1 MKRTDV
7 NVLLHLDCNKF
18 SSFFRFSK
26 RSYHSYES
34 NSLPE
39 GLITNGSNKYSCLD
53 DFMEL
58 QKTWFGI
65 KRRIESIKSK
75 VKHIRK
81 GLVSVPNRTKKVGS
95 HMKSIDSDLYEILEL
110 VTKQQKI
117 TSYERPLG
125 DILKP
130 VSTKITVFHKKSTN
144 IVL

>member
-1 MKRTDV
+1 MTDI
-7 NVLLHLDCNKF
+7 NTLLDSDCIIL
-18 SSFFRFSK
+18 SFFRFSK

-34 NSLPE
+34 NSFPD

-53 DFMEL
+53 DFLEL

-65 KRRIESIKSK
+65 KRRVESIKSK
-75 VKHIRK
+75 VQHVRK

-95 HMKSIDSDLYEILEL
+95 HMNSIESDLYEILEL

-117 TSYERPLG
+117 TSYEHPLG

-130 VSTKITVFHKKSTN
+130 VSTKIIVFHKKSRIN
-144 IVL
+144 LK